1 MLACRITG
9 SSFDTISN
17 VRQHGK
23 QSSMTYLPKHAW
35 HHMSYNMAELHSSH
49 LEALCCLAYAGEV
62 VSNTAAYSQ
71 LHNDIPAKTCLAAYR
86 LQDGYTAVE
95 SS

>member
-1 MLACRITG
+1 MLACRSTG
-9 SSFDTISN
+9 SSLNAISN

-23 QSSMTYLPKHAW
+23 QSSMTHLPKHAW
-35 HHMSYNMAELHSSH
+35 HHMSYKMAEPHSSH
-49 LEALCCLAYAGEV
+49 LEALCYLAYFGEV
-62 VSNTAAYSQ
+62 VSNIAAYSQ